1 MDAPLAR
8 THNLAGL
15 SPAANQA
22 AEAADETLAK
32 RRDLEAALAEL
43 SRSPVDPAADY
54 PELTARAAK
63 RAELE
68 HAVAAAAV
76 AQAEAFCEFL
86 RLAIVDADGKIAA
99 AEATQHEVS
108 AKVRSLL
115 VEAGFDPK
123 DRTLSLG
130 KSRLIAEATREAR
143 GRIEAAQSLR
153 VDLENAQRGLKN
165 AHAQLAKLA
174 AAIA

>member
-1 MDAPLAR
+1 MHAPLAR
-8 THNLAGL
+8 THNLAEI
-15 SPAANQA
+15 SPATNQA
-22 AEAADETLAK
+22 AEAADEAFVK

-43 SRSPVDPAADY
+43 ARSPVDPAADFS
-54 PELTARAAK
+54 ELTARAAK

-68 HAVAAAAV
+68 HAAAAATV
-76 AQAEAFCEFL
+76 ANAEAYCEFL
-86 RLAIVDADGKIAA
+86 RLAIRDADGKIAA
-99 AEATQHEVS
+99 AEEVQHEVS

-115 VEAGFDPK
+115 VDAGFDPK

-130 KSRLIAEATREAR
+130 RSRLIADATREAR

-153 VDLENAQRGLKN
+153 VDLEGAERALKN

-174 AAIA
+174 AALS